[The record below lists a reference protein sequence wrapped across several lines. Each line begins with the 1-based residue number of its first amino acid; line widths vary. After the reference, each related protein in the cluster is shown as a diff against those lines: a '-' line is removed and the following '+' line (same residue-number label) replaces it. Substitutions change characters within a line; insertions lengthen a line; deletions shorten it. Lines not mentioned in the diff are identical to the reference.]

1 MRDMDQVFAAL
12 AKSSFRQR
20 FRLRDQEREYLD
32 RKGLPA
38 VLDHACDFIDKR
50 LAPAN
55 PAKDGKQTPTRGHP
69 VFIAQ
74 HATGT
79 CCRSCLEKWHG
90 IGQFRPLA
98 EVERSYIVGI
108 VERWIRSEIS

>member
-1 MRDMDQVFAAL
+1 MDRVFAAL

-20 FRLRDQEREYLD
+20 FHLRAQELAYLD
-32 RKGLPA
+32 SKGLPTI
-38 VLDHACDFIDKR
+38 LEHAHDFIDKR

-55 PAKDGKQTPTRGHP
+55 PNNDGKQTPLRGHP

-90 IGQFRPLA
+90 IRKGRPLA
-98 EVERSYIVGI
+98 EDERTYIVSI
-108 VERWIRSEIS
+108 VERWMRMEMS